1 MFLGDTLDADG
12 APLAVA
18 FFPDAQVFDAQ
29 GQFVATSRKVIAGN
43 ARGYA
48 VKTWLEWPK
57 VSTITA
63 STVLPGRKPA
73 DEYAVPLA
81 VSPDGKRVVV
91 TGPIN
96 KDTGTNVLWAWAA
109 GSDAGNQRLEGQC
122 FLLGNFDHHQPKR
135 IGHGKPHCRQH
146 CGIIFFH

>member
-1 MFLGDTLDADG
+1 
-12 APLAVA
+12 
-18 FFPDAQVFDAQ
+18 VFDAQ

-91 TGPIN
+91 TGPID
-96 KDTGTNVLWAWAA
+96 KDTGKNVLWAWAA
-109 GSDAGNQRLEGQC
+109 GSDAGNQRLEGHKAAVVAAAWSGRGGLIVTGDADGVVITWDATT
-122 FLLGNFDHHQPKR
+122 F
-135 IGHGKPHCRQH
+135 
-146 CGIIFFH
+146 